1 MPAVNPY
8 AQLVAATPV
17 REASVSIL
25 GSDSHYWDYGPIDAP
40 VTMVTVHGF
49 RGEHHGL
56 EPVIA
61 HLHGVRVIN
70 PDLPGFG
77 VSSPMTEAEEDVD
90 GYSKWLGLFI
100 EALKLPEEPVILGHS
115 FGSIVTSAAVAG
127 ADPGQPD
134 RGTRLTGTEG
144 IYLLADGFLLPPRRG
159 FTESDGLRASW
170 KLTHY
175 PVCHGPDGDY
185 ARPAVA

>member
-1 MPAVNPY
+1 MGAVKVTLNSLEAGCKRLQNTEAVGALRTIDPMPAVNPY
-8 AQLVAATPV
+8 AQLLAATPV

-25 GSDSHYWDYGPIDAP
+25 GSETHYWDYGPIDAP

-77 VSSPMTEAEEDVD
+77 ESTPMTEAEEL
-90 GYSKWLGLFI
+90 SLI
-100 EALKLPEEPVILGHS
+100 HI
-115 FGSIVTSAAVAG
+115 
-127 ADPGQPD
+127 
-134 RGTRLTGTEG
+134 
-144 IYLLADGFLLPPRRG
+144 
-159 FTESDGLRASW
+159 
-170 KLTHY
+170 
-175 PVCHGPDGDY
+175 
-185 ARPAVA
+185 